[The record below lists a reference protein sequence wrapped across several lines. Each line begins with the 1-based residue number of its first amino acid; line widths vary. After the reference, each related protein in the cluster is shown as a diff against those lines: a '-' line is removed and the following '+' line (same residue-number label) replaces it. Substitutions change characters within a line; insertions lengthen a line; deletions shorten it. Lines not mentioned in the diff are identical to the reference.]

1 MHRLLRALGI
11 DLDDPVVI
19 YEVKRMPVLSWWSLS
34 RFFDLLG
41 GFEFVFALP
50 GFSIPF
56 VHWLWRVPTILAS
69 ANVVSREVEDRTWNP
84 LRVTTLSLRRILWA
98 KYGAI
103 FRYMELHY
111 TLVIAVRA
119 VPVTILGISWV
130 ASTLTVLPGQG
141 FEYWFSTTVV
151 FLVMGGYF
159 LMSPVIDVAF
169 DGALGMLA
177 SSFSDRRST
186 ALVMAMLAR
195 LSLWLLP
202 LALTAPLQF
211 GLLNNVL
218 GVAQVDVITL
228 KAVAVVATFGPT
240 YAFLWGVPQW
250 PSVALILITLVAR
263 LGAARLM
270 LSIAMVRIRR
280 IEI

>member
-1 MHRLLRALGI
+1 MGI
-11 DLDDPVVI
+11 NLDDPLVI
-19 YEVKRMPVLSWWSLS
+19 YEVKRMPVLSWWTLS

-41 GFEFVFALP
+41 GFEFIFALP

-56 VHWLWRVPTILAS
+56 VHWLWRVPTLLAS
-69 ANVVSREVEDRTWNP
+69 ATVVSREVEDRSWNP
-84 LRVTTLSLRRILWA
+84 LRVTTLSLQRIMLV

-111 TLVIAVRA
+111 VLVMAVRA
-119 VPVTILGISWV
+119 VPVIILGISWI
-130 ASTLTVLPGQG
+130 ASTLTVLPMQG
-141 FEYWFSTTVV
+141 FEYWFSTTVI
-151 FLVMGGYF
+151 FLAMGVYF
-159 LMSPVIDVAF
+159 LASPMVDVAF

-177 SSFSDRRST
+177 SSFSERRST
-186 ALVMAMLAR
+186 ALVMTMLAR

-211 GLLNNVL
+211 GLLNNAL
-218 GVAQVDVITL
+218 GVAQVDIITL

-250 PSVALILITLVAR
+250 PSVALIVITLVAR

-270 LSIAMVRIRR
+270 LSIATVRASR

>member
-1 MHRLLRALGI
+1 MHRLLRLLGLN
-11 DLDDPVVI
+11 LDDPLVI
-19 YEVKRMPVLSWWSLS
+19 YEVKRLPSLSWWTLS
-34 RFFDLLG
+34 RFFDVLG

-56 VHWLWRVPTILAS
+56 VHWLWRIPTLLAS
-69 ANVVSREVEDRTWNP
+69 ATVVSREVEDRTWNP
-84 LRVTTLSLRRILWA
+84 LRTTTLSVPRIMFA
-98 KYGAI
+98 KYSAI

-119 VPVTILGISWV
+119 VPVIILGVSWL
-130 ASTLTVLPGQG
+130 ASTMTVLPSQG
-141 FEYWFSTTVV
+141 FDYWFSTTVV
-151 FLVMGGYF
+151 FLAMGIYF
-159 LMSPVIDVAF
+159 LTSPIIDVAF

-177 SSFSDRRST
+177 SAFSERRST
-186 ALVMAMLAR
+186 ALIMTMLAR
-195 LSLWLLP
+195 LSLWLFP

-211 GLLNNVL
+211 GLLNNAL
-218 GVAQVDVITL
+218 GVAHIDVITL

-250 PSVALILITLVAR
+250 PSVALIVVTVVAR

-270 LSIAMVRIRR
+270 LAIATLRASR